1 MQRSKWWV
9 VAAMAAASIM
19 LTIDLYGVNVALP
32 SIATD
37 LGMTDQALQWVPSIY
52 FLMLA
57 APLVAA
63 GRLGDVFGHRRV
75 ILIGAA
81 IVGLGS
87 LGAALAP
94 DGAVLLGA
102 RALSGLGA
110 ALVTALSLAIV
121 SDAFGRDRRAVAIGV
136 WTGAGAVG
144 AAAGPLVGGIVTQTI
159 GWRWL
164 FGLGVPIAVAT
175 FVVTRWAVTEHRDE
189 DAQGV
194 DVAGV
199 VLVTAA
205 FGLISYALLESPVT
219 GWGEPSN
226 VAALVAGA
234 AGLVGF
240 VVVERRSA
248 HPLLDLGWLRRPPV
262 SGASVAAFCANA
274 AFATVMLYMTLYFQA
289 LRGDSPIVTG
299 LVFLAFTVPL
309 AVCSP
314 IAGGFAAHHSK
325 VLLTFVGMA
334 LLAAGT
340 AVLVFVGADSA
351 AWVVSV
357 ALALNGAGQ
366 AAVFNSTN
374 IVTISSV
381 DDEHDG
387 MAAGAISGVRQ
398 SGSLFGLALAGA
410 AFTAAGAVTS
420 LAVSGPPPPE
430 LLDGIHAA
438 MAVTVGFCL
447 VGAVAARWVRP
458 GSPARAPAAAVA
470 AER

>member
-1 MQRSKWWV
+1 
-9 VAAMAAASIM
+9 
-19 LTIDLYGVNVALP
+19 
-32 SIATD
+32 
-37 LGMTDQALQWVPSIY
+37 
-52 FLMLA
+52 
-57 APLVAA
+57 
-63 GRLGDVFGHRRV
+63 
-75 ILIGAA
+75 
-81 IVGLGS
+81 
-87 LGAALAP
+87 
-94 DGAVLLGA
+94 
-102 RALSGLGA
+102 
-110 ALVTALSLAIV
+110 
-121 SDAFGRDRRAVAIGV
+121 
-136 WTGAGAVG
+136 
-144 AAAGPLVGGIVTQTI
+144 
-159 GWRWL
+159 
-164 FGLGVPIAVAT
+164 
-175 FVVTRWAVTEHRDE
+175 
-189 DAQGV
+189 
-194 DVAGV
+194 
-199 VLVTAA
+199 
-205 FGLISYALLESPVT
+205 
-219 GWGEPSN
+219 
-226 VAALVAGA
+226 
-234 AGLVGF
+234 
-240 VVVERRSA
+240 
-248 HPLLDLGWLRRPPV
+248 
-262 SGASVAAFCANA
+262 VAAFCANA